1 MKILLLEDN
10 KDKAIET
17 EKVIKGYSMSK
28 DIDITIVEDIV
39 KARNKLTSCNYD
51 LMIVDLL
58 VPNIYGDDPQADAS
72 INLLRE
78 LKIDPDMNMP
88 SHIIGLTAYMNEH
101 SDYEQYFNIEN
112 RFLLDYSLSS
122 EDWKE
127 QLLNEIHN
135 IYLSNISS
143 DENEYKYDLA
153 IICALNNPE
162 FQAIKRLSD
171 DWKPLYHPISSI
183 RFHETFFTK
192 PDGSHLRV
200 IAVTVDIMG
209 MNATSTLATQVID
222 LFHPRLIAMTGIAAG
237 IKGKVNLGDILI
249 ANPSWDSGA
258 GKIKKD
264 KDSGKKLFELDMKQE
279 PLDDDLYHQ
288 VRTLQDDT
296 SFLNSIYD
304 KFDGD
309 KPEAYLKV
317 CIGSV
322 ASGAAVIANSD
333 IRKEINSQS
342 RKLIGI
348 EMETYGLYYAAN
360 HSTKPRP
367 KVISIKSV
375 CDYADEEKSDN
386 YQKYAA
392 YTSARFLYEFA
403 IRNL

>member
-1 MKILLLEDN
+1 MIRYIYDIY
-10 KDKAIET
+10 IE
-17 EKVIKGYSMSK
+17 VF
-28 DIDITIVEDIV
+28 TIV
-39 KARNKLTSCNYD
+39 
-51 LMIVDLL
+51 
-58 VPNIYGDDPQADAS
+58 
-72 INLLRE
+72 
-78 LKIDPDMNMP
+78 
-88 SHIIGLTAYMNEH
+88 
-101 SDYEQYFNIEN
+101 
-112 RFLLDYSLSS
+112 
-122 EDWKE
+122 
-127 QLLNEIHN
+127 
-135 IYLSNISS
+135 
-143 DENEYKYDLA
+143 
-153 IICALNNPE
+153 
-162 FQAIKRLSD
+162 
-171 DWKPLYHPISSI
+171 KPLYHPISPI
-183 RFHETFFTK
+183 RFHKTFFTK
-192 PDGSHLRV
+192 TDGSHLSV

-222 LFHPRLIAMTGIAAG
+222 LFHPRLIAMTGI
-237 IKGKVNLGDILI
+237 KDEVNLGDILI

-264 KDSGKKLFELDMKQE
+264 KDSGEKLFELDMKQE

-296 SFLNSIYD
+296 RFLNSIYE
-304 KFDGD
+304 KFDAD
-309 KPEAYLKV
+309 KPETHLKV
-317 CIGSV
+317 RIGPV

-360 HSTKPRP
+360 HATKPRP

-392 YTSARFLYEFA
+392 YTSARFLHEFA